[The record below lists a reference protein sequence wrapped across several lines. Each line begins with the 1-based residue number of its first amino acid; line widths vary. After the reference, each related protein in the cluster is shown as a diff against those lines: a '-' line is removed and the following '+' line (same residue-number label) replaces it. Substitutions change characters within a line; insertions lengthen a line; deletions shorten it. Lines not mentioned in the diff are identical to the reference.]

1 MLVLARQ
8 LIGKAA
14 VAAVSVFCL
23 FGPANAADFSNKAVN
38 IIRGPDGR
46 PCTFFILDGVS
57 PADPTTPNT
66 SWMALRQASS
76 GYKENLAIL
85 MSAKLTGRVVNVSTT
100 GAVVPECGHVEAYV
114 VMLP

>member
-1 MLVLARQ
+1 MQ
-8 LIGKAA
+8 LFRKA
-14 VAAVSVFCL
+14 VAAAIGTLCL
-23 FGPANAADFSNKAVN
+23 FGIANAGDFSNKTVN

-57 PADPTTPNT
+57 PADPSTPNT
-66 SWMALRQASS
+66 PWMVLRQASP

-85 MSAKLTGRVVNVSTT
+85 MSAKLTGRPVNVSTT
-100 GAVVPECGHVEAYV
+100 GTVVSECGHVEAYV

>member
-23 FGPANAADFSNKAVN
+23 FGSANAADFSNKAVT